1 MKLEIS
7 NISKPGAFTNTW
19 KLNPGLLNN
28 QWIKEEIT
36 GEIGVERKPKTSTLE
51 LIGCSESSAKGEHL

>member
-1 MKLEIS
+1 MGRFSDL
-7 NISKPGAFTNTW
+7 W
-19 KLNPGLLNN
+19 KLTHSNN

-51 LIGCSESSAKGEHL
+51 LIGCSESRAEGDIYSYERLN